1 MMINHDPSTMMAQLT
16 CKGGGA
22 CVMKLKTC
30 IVVALFTKDK
40 ACLTADGSGVMP
52 KKFQTSGGCAEQVK
66 TMGEYLTE

>member
-1 MMINHDPSTMMAQLT
+1 
-16 CKGGGA
+16 
-22 CVMKLKTC
+22 MKLKTC